1 MNYKISSSNFEQP
14 LLKPLLE
21 KLSQYFN
28 SINTKF
34 YIIGA
39 TARDMIMDAHGEKS
53 GRTTCDLDIAIA
65 ISDWDKYQQIETE
78 LIKTD
83 GFTKDLKQ
91 KQRFI
96 YNELYHLDIV
106 PFGDI
111 MKLDDKIF
119 WPPNGETAMSV
130 LGFSEVDKATH
141 KVVVDENLSLN
152 IASLAGIFLLKIV
165 AWNDRHASTNK
176 DADDLGFILLNYF
189 NINEN
194 RVIEQNPDLY
204 DDTDFTLTTAGARL
218 IGRDISDILKDS
230 PATKQ
235 KIVDILN
242 SELQKQEESKLINQI
257 LETNRIFK
265 YEETI
270 KCLQNVITGLNDIKL

>member
-21 KLSQYFN
+21 QLSQFFD
-28 SINTKF
+28 SIDTKF

-39 TARDMIMDAHGEKS
+39 IARDMIMDAHGEKS
-53 GRTTCDLDIAIA
+53 GRTTRDLDIAIA
-65 ISDWDKYQQIETE
+65 ISDWAKYQQIETE
-78 LIKTD
+78 LIKIED
-83 GFTKDLKQ
+83 FKKDTNQ

-96 YNELYHLDIV
+96 YKELYHLDIV
-106 PFGDI
+106 PFGEI
-111 MKLDDKIF
+111 MKMDDKIF
-119 WPPNGETAMSV
+119 WPPEEETAMSM

-141 KVVVDENLSLN
+141 KVVIDENLSLN

-165 AWNDRHASTNK
+165 AWNDRHTSTNK

-194 RVIEQNPDLY
+194 RVVEQHSDLY
-204 DDTDFTLTTAGARL
+204 DDTDFTLSTAGARL
-218 IGRDISDILKDS
+218 IGRDIADILKDS

-235 KIVDILN
+235 KIIDIIN
-242 SELQKQEESKLINQI
+242 NELQKQEESKLVNQI

-265 YEETI
+265 YEETLKCIQNTI
-270 KCLQNVITGLNDIKL
+270 KGLND

>member
-21 KLSQYFN
+21 QLSQFFD
-28 SINTKF
+28 SIDTKF

-53 GRTTCDLDIAIA
+53 GRTTRDLDIAIA
-65 ISDWDKYQQIETE
+65 ISDWAKYQQIETE
-78 LIKTD
+78 LIKIED
-83 GFTKDLKQ
+83 FKKDTNQ

-96 YNELYHLDIV
+96 YKELYHLDIV
-106 PFGDI
+106 PFGEI
-111 MKLDDKIF
+111 MKMDDKIF
-119 WPPNGETAMSV
+119 WPPEEETAMSV

-141 KVVVDENLSLN
+141 KVVIDENLSLN

-165 AWNDRHASTNK
+165 AWNDRHTSTNK

-194 RVIEQNPDLY
+194 RVVEQHSDLY
-204 DDTDFTLTTAGARL
+204 DDTDFTLSTAGARL
-218 IGRDISDILKDS
+218 IGRDIADILKDS

-235 KIVDILN
+235 KIIDIIN
-242 SELQKQEESKLINQI
+242 RELQKQEESKLVNQI

-265 YEETI
+265 YEETLKCIQNTI
-270 KCLQNVITGLNDIKL
+270 KGLND

>member
-21 KLSQYFN
+21 NLSIYFD
-28 SINTKF
+28 SIQTKF

-53 GRTTCDLDIAIA
+53 GRTTRDLDIAIA
-65 ISDWDKYQQIETE
+65 IPDWNKYQQIEAE
-78 LIKTD
+78 LVTIE
-83 GFTKDLKQ
+83 GFTKDLNQ

-96 YNELYHLDIV
+96 YNNLYHLDIV
-106 PFGDI
+106 PFGEI

-119 WPPNGETAMSV
+119 WPPNEETAMSV

-165 AWNDRHASTNK
+165 AWYDRNASTSK

-194 RVIEQNPDLY
+194 RIIEQHSDLY

-218 IGRDISDILKDS
+218 IGRDIADILKDS
-230 PATKQ
+230 PSTKQ
-235 KIVDILN
+235 KIMDILN
-242 SELQKQEESKLINQI
+242 NELQKQEESKLINQI

-265 YEETI
+265 FEETL
-270 KCLQNVITGLNDIKL
+270 KCIQNITVELNAK

>member
-21 KLSQYFN
+21 QLSQFFD
-28 SINTKF
+28 SIDTKF

-39 TARDMIMDAHGEKS
+39 TARDMIMDAHGEKL
-53 GRTTCDLDIAIA
+53 GRTTRDLDIAIA
-65 ISDWDKYQQIETE
+65 ISDWAKYQQIETE
-78 LIKTD
+78 LIKIEDFKKNTN
-83 GFTKDLKQ
+83 Q

-96 YNELYHLDIV
+96 YKELYHLDIV
-106 PFGDI
+106 PFGEI
-111 MKLDDKIF
+111 MKMDDKIF
-119 WPPNGETAMSV
+119 WPPEEETAMSV

-141 KVVVDENLSLN
+141 KVVIDENLSLN

-165 AWNDRHASTNK
+165 AWNDRHTSTNK

-194 RVIEQNPDLY
+194 RVIEKHSDLY
-204 DDTDFTLTTAGARL
+204 DDINFALTTAGARL
-218 IGRDISDILKDS
+218 IGRDMAAILESS
-230 PATKQ
+230 PETKQ
-235 KIVDILN
+235 KIIDIIN

-265 YEETI
+265 YEETL